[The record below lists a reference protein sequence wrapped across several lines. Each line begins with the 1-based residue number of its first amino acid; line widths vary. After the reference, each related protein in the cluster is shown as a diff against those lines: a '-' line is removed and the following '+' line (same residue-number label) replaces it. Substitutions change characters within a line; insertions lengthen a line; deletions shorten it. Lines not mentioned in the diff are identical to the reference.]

1 MENSCLES
9 TSANTR
15 FDHTSL
21 KVKGVD
27 TCFKNTNL
35 LCDQHPACDPGEDTE
50 GVAWDEFGCL
60 KEYKKKG
67 LTPKDATYQC
77 QSVHH
82 NEESVKANL
91 SLGIV
96 MIEAVPC
103 DGNPTCWNKRPEETL
118 APDERFCDN
127 DLLTFWVPGN
137 NLYSCF
143 LFGMPFLRPSSCRQ
157 KWHLCSMS
165 PSFSDR
171 SNRCDLDNIAL
182 VVCLCTSVPKKP
194 TKWHCQ

>member
-1 MENSCLES
+1 M
-9 TSANTR
+9 
-15 FDHTSL
+15 
-21 KVKGVD
+21 KGIE
-27 TCFKNTNL
+27 TCFKNKTL
-35 LCDQHPACDPGEDTE
+35 LCNQHPTCDPGEDTE
-50 GVAWDEFGCL
+50 GIAWDEFGCL

-103 DGNPTCWNKRPEETL
+103 DGNPTCWKRPEETL

-127 DLLTFWVPGN
+127 DLLTIWVPGKN
-137 NLYSCF
+137 PYSIF
-143 LFGMPFLRPSSCRQ
+143 LFV
-157 KWHLCSMS
+157 H
-165 PSFSDR
+165 
-171 SNRCDLDNIAL
+171 AL
-182 VVCLCTSVPKKP
+182 FKILKMLPKVAIMLNV
-194 TKWHCQ
+194 TFFQ

>member
-1 MENSCLES
+1 MENLSNSCLEL
-9 TSANTR
+9 TTANIR
-15 FDHTSL
+15 FDHTFL

-27 TCFKNTNL
+27 TCFKNTNR
-35 LCDQHPACDPGEDTE
+35 CDQHPVCDNGEDE
-50 GVAWDEFGCL
+50 VDCFEKYKEKEFTL
-60 KEYKKKG
+60 
-67 LTPKDATYQC
+67 KDATQQC

-82 NEESVKANL
+82 NEESVEANL

-143 LFGMPFLRPSSCRQ
+143 LFGMPFLTLKLP
-157 KWHLCSMS
+157 
-165 PSFSDR
+165 
-171 SNRCDLDNIAL
+171 
-182 VVCLCTSVPKKP
+182 PKVAFMLNV
-194 TKWHCQ
+194 TFFQ